1 MMYENWY
8 AVQVRSGKE
17 EEIVKACRILIDDD
31 TLVECFIPKSKRMKK
46 FRGKWHNVNEI
57 LFKGYIF
64 MITEHVDV
72 LYNELKKIP
81 NLTKLLGNDGE
92 YIYPIRKEEA
102 MFLTRFGDKEHI
114 VDMSYGLIEG
124 DVIKVSDGPL
134 MGYEGDIIK
143 IDRHKRI
150 AYVNVSLFD
159 RITTVKVG
167 LEIISK
173 K

>member
-1 MMYENWY
+1 
-8 AVQVRSGKE
+8 
-17 EEIVKACRILIDDD
+17 
-31 TLVECFIPKSKRMKK
+31 
-46 FRGKWHNVNEI
+46 
-57 LFKGYIF
+57 
-64 MITEHVDV
+64 
-72 LYNELKKIP
+72 
-81 NLTKLLGNDGE
+81 
-92 YIYPIRKEEA
+92 
-102 MFLTRFGDKEHI
+102 
-114 VDMSYGLIEG
+114 
-124 DVIKVSDGPL
+124 